1 MTEIPQ
7 DRGGLDDDQAV
18 EVEEWNDDL
27 GLNHEI
33 VEHDDEHQ
41 DTLDERLWREAP
53 ERERAPREDM
63 RLVAPD
69 EGTGPDE
76 TSEEYAS
83 DVGSDDGD
91 LSAEERAIHIEP
103 DIEYRDL

>member
-1 MTEIPQ
+1 MTETPP
-7 DRGGLDDDQAV
+7 DREGLSDEQAI
-18 EVEEWNDDL
+18 EVEEWTDDL

-41 DTLDERLWREAP
+41 DTLDERLRREAP
-53 ERERAPREDM
+53 DRERVPRDGT

-69 EGTGPDE
+69 EGLSPDE

-83 DVGSDDGD
+83 EVGLDDGD
-91 LSAEERAIHIEP
+91 LSAEERAVHIEP
-103 DIEYRDL
+103 DIEYRET